1 MTDTA
6 PPISNEGPDDDTL
19 VEIFGTVAKIVLC
32 DEKIRAIMTAGLM
45 STPYYPARGQEVIA
59 AAMSVHL
66 NPDDYVVTIYR
77 GIHDHLAKGVPLKD
91 LWAEYAGRR
100 SGSCKG
106 KGGPM
111 HITHPAA
118 GVVVTTGIVGS
129 GMPIACGLGWA
140 SQIKRDGRITVTNFG
155 DGASNIGA
163 FHEAL
168 NMASVWKLPVVF
180 LCQNNRWAEHTRYD
194 KGTAI
199 ERISDRAAA
208 YSMPGIQVD
217 GNDAIA
223 MWRAAR
229 DAVER
234 ARAGDG
240 PTLIEAQTFRF
251 FGHYFGDA
259 ATYIPKEEL
268 EEAKARDPYPL
279 LRKLLVDR
287 GIRSEADLTSIEDA
301 LRSEIAEAADYALA
315 EPYPEPEEALEDVYA
330 EAGR

>member
-1 MTDTA
+1 MTDSA
-6 PPISNEGPDDDTL
+6 RMISNEGPDDETL
-19 VEIFGTVAKIVLC
+19 LEIFGKVAKIFLC
-32 DEKIRAIMTAGLM
+32 DEKIRAVITAGLM
-45 STPYYPARGQEVIA
+45 STPYYSPRGQEVIA
-59 AAMSVHL
+59 AAMAVHL
-66 NPDDYVVTIYR
+66 KPDDYVVTIYR
-77 GIHDHLAKGVPLKD
+77 GMHDHLAKGVPLKD

-111 HITHPAA
+111 HITHPKA
-118 GVVVTTGIVGS
+118 GVVVTTGVVGS
-129 GMPIACGLGWA
+129 GMPIANGLAWA
-140 SQIKRDGRITVTNFG
+140 SQVKRDGRITVTSFG

-168 NMASVWKLPVVF
+168 NLASVWKLPVVF

-194 KGTAI
+194 RGTAI

-208 YSMPGIQVD
+208 YSMPGIHVD

-234 ARAGDG
+234 ARAGEG

-279 LRKLLVDR
+279 LRRMIVDR
-287 GIRSEADLTSIEDA
+287 GIRSEAELTAIEDA
-301 LRSEIAEAADYALA
+301 LRAEIAEAAEYALG
-315 EPYPEPEEALEDVYA
+315 EPYPDAAEALEDVYA
-330 EAGR
+330 ESAR